1 MGGIWQDLRHGI
13 RMLRNSPGFT
23 AVAVLTLALGIG
35 ANAAIFSLVNGI
47 LLRPLPYAH
56 PDRLVSVVGG
66 FPRGGFQAIRERAR
80 TMDVAAYSDGYEYD
94 LTGQGEPVR
103 LTGAITSSEFF
114 SVMGA
119 QPEFGRTFQPGEDFA
134 GRDDVVVLSHALWQ
148 QRFAS
153 DPSIVGRWI
162 NLEGTPRQ
170 VIGVMPRDFL
180 FPSSETQ
187 IWVPLHIDPRAAE
200 SYWGGDYMPVAGR
213 LHEGAS
219 LAQARNEIR
228 AIVPQLL
235 PLFPWP
241 MPASWVQ
248 GVRVVPLQDDIVGD
262 FRARLLILL
271 GAVGLVLLVACAN
284 VANLLLSR
292 AATREKEVAIRA
304 VLGAG
309 RQRILRQLLTE
320 SVLLSA
326 IGGAVGLFFAVT
338 GLGLLKAVLPVDT
351 PRLAD
356 TSIDA
361 RVLLFSAALAIL
373 TGILFG
379 LAPAL
384 RSSRAAFVDS
394 LKSGGRGSGAAA
406 SERVRRTIVT
416 GEVAVAVMLV
426 IAAGLLIRSFWKLS
440 HASPGFRADQIL
452 TARITPSQSF
462 CKDPLRCTNFY
473 GSLLDRVRA
482 LPGVK
487 DAALINDLPLSGS
500 VTKLSVEVEGQR
512 IPPNEHAP
520 LFKQDLVSPGYF
532 SLMGVPLLHG
542 RDFTQA
548 DTSGNPP
555 VAIVTLS
562 TASRFW
568 HGENPVGKHLRPVSS
583 KLWFTVVGVVADV
596 REYNLQ
602 ADIPTWTEG
611 VVYTPYGPNV
621 FVQAATFPAEMTLAL
636 RTSVNDSE
644 LGAQIRGTVTDLNSD
659 TPVSDVKT
667 MPAIL
672 SDAVSAPRSTTAL
685 FIAFAAVALALGVIG
700 IYGVVSFFVTRR
712 THEIGIRMALGAQ
725 RADVLRL
732 VVGEGARLA
741 LLGIAIGMACAFAV
755 TRIMASEL
763 YGVTATDPATFFG
776 VAALL
781 AAVSLLACYVP
792 ARRASRVD
800 PMVALRYE

>member
-1 MGGIWQDLRHGI
+1 
-13 RMLRNSPGFT
+13 MLRKNPGFT
-23 AVAVLTLALGIG
+23 TVAVLTLALGIG

-47 LLRPLPYAH
+47 LLRPLPYSH
-56 PDRLVSVVGG
+56 PDRLVSIVGG
-66 FPRGGFQAIRERAR
+66 FPRGAFNAIRERAR
-80 TMDVAAYSDGYEYD
+80 TMDVAAYSDGYEFD
-94 LTGQGEPVR
+94 LTGHGEPVR
-103 LTGAITSSEFF
+103 LTGAIASAEFF
-114 SVMGA
+114 SVMDA
-119 QPEFGRTFQPGEDFA
+119 QPEIGRTFEPGEDFA
-134 GRDDVVVLSHALWQ
+134 GRDNVVVLSHALWQ

-153 DPSIVGRWI
+153 DPAIVGRWI
-162 NLEGTPRQ
+162 NLEGTGRQ
-170 VIGVMPRDFL
+170 VIGVMPQDFL
-180 FPSSETQ
+180 FPTSQTQ
-187 IWVPLHIDPRAAE
+187 IWVPLHIDPRATE
-200 SYWGGDYMPVAGR
+200 SYWGGDYMPVAAR
-213 LHEGAS
+213 LRDGLS
-219 LAQARNEIR
+219 LTAARNEIR

-248 GVRVVPLQDDIVGD
+248 GVRVIPLQDDIVGEL
-262 FRARLLILL
+262 RGRLLILL

-309 RQRILRQLLTE
+309 RNRIIRQLLTE

-326 IGGAVGLFFAVT
+326 IGGAVGLLFAVA
-338 GLGLLKAVLPVDT
+338 GLDLLKAVLPAGT
-351 PRLAD
+351 PRLVD

-373 TGILFG
+373 TGVLFG

-384 RSSRAAFVDS
+384 RSARVAFVES
-394 LKSGGRGSGAAA
+394 LKSGGRGSGSSA
-406 SERVRRTIVT
+406 SERVRRSIVT
-416 GEVAVAVMLV
+416 GEIAVAVMLV

-440 HASPGFRADQIL
+440 HASPGFQAGQIL
-452 TARITPSQSF
+452 TARITPNESF

-473 GSLLDRVRA
+473 RELLDRVRA

-487 DAALINDLPLSGS
+487 GAALINDLPLTGG
-500 VTKLSVEVEGQR
+500 VTKLSVEVEGRR

-532 SLMGVPLLHG
+532 SLMGVSLLHG
-542 RDFTQA
+542 RDFTPA
-548 DTSGNPP
+548 DTSGKPP
-555 VAIVTLS
+555 VAIVTAS

-568 HGENPVGKHLRPVSS
+568 PGENPVGKHIRPVNSN
-583 KLWFTVVGVVADV
+583 LWLTVIGVVADV
-596 REYNLQ
+596 REFNLQ
-602 ADIPTWTEG
+602 ANVPTWTEG
-611 VVYTPYGPNV
+611 VVYVPYGPNT

-636 RTSVNDSE
+636 RTSAGDSE
-644 LGAQIRGTVTDLNSD
+644 LGTLIRRTVTDLNSD

-667 MPAIL
+667 MPTIL

-685 FIAFAAVALALGVIG
+685 FIAFAGVALALGVIG

-781 AAVSLLACYVP
+781 GVVSLLACYVP